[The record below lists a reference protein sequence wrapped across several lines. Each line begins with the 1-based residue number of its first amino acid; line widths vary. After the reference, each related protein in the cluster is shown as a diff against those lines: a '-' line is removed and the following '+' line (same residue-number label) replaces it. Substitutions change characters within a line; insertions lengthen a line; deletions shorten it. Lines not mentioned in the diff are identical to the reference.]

1 MADDDFDGLA
11 PDTARV
17 ALLLVD
23 VINGL
28 EFDGGDELLE
38 PALVMAEEVAQLKEQ
53 CRQLSIPAIYVNDNF
68 GRWQSD
74 FAQLTRRWLDGGC
87 LGSPVIRRLLP
98 RDDDYNILKPKHSG
112 FYATP
117 LNLLLQHLGV
127 EHLLITGLTTDR
139 CVTFT
144 AHDAYM
150 RDYRL
155 LVPEDCSASIRAE
168 DHRTT
173 LHSMRRVLKANTAP
187 WRDLQ
192 LDLLVSGEDG

>member
-1 MADDDFDGLA
+1 MSNDDFDGLA
-11 PDTARV
+11 PDSARV

-23 VINGL
+23 VINDL
-28 EFDGGDELLE
+28 EFEGGAELLG
-38 PALVMAEEVAQLKEQ
+38 PALAMAEEIVQLKRA
-53 CRQLSIPAIYVNDNF
+53 CRQLDIPAIYANDNF

-74 FAQLTRRWLDGGC
+74 FAQLTQRWLERNCAGA
-87 LGSPVIRRLLP
+87 PIIRRLLP
-98 RDDDYNILKPKHSG
+98 SDDDYNILKPKHSG

-127 EHLLITGLTTDR
+127 ENLIITGLTTDR

-155 LVPEDCSASIRAE
+155 LVPENCSASIRLQ
-168 DHRTT
+168 DHRTS
-173 LHSMRRVLKANTAP
+173 LDIMRRVLKADTAP
-187 WRDLQ
+187 WQD
-192 LDLLVSGEDG
+192 LDLAGLAASD